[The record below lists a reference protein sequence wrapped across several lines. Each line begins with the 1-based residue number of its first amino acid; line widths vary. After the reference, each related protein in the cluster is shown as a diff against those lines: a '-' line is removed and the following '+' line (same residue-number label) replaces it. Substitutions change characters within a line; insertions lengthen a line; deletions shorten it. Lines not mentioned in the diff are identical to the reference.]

1 LSSTDSKLENLRLYY
16 RPARIVL
23 LLVGESPP
31 PRKGF
36 FYDAGSSDG
45 PLSRNTRKVFE
56 DFFEQRYPAKRDFLN
71 DFQSKGCFLVDL
83 FKVRGK
89 TVPKAT
95 QQEKAAAV
103 AAMCSF
109 IQDAK
114 PRNVVSVLKRTSR
127 LVEIAA
133 RGAKVPVLHKPLP
146 YPTRNSIKEYS
157 SGLRLILSKLEKSE

>member
-1 LSSTDSKLENLRLYY
+1 MSSTESDLENLRRCY
-16 RPARIVL
+16 RPSRIVL

-36 FYDAGSSDG
+36 FYDEGSTEG
-45 PLSRNTRKVFE
+45 PLSRNTRKLFE
-56 DFFEQRYPAKRDFLN
+56 DLFDKRYPAKRDFLN

-83 FKVRGK
+83 FKERGK
-89 TVPKAT
+89 TVYKAT

-103 AAMCSF
+103 ATLCSL
-109 IQDAK
+109 IRDAK

-133 RGAKVPVLHKPLP
+133 REAKVPVRFKPLP
-146 YPTRNSIKEYS
+146 YPTYKGIREYYS
-157 SGLRLILSKLEKSE
+157 ELHLIISELKKSE

>member
-1 LSSTDSKLENLRLYY
+1 LSSTESNLEKLRLYY
-16 RPARIVL
+16 RPSRIVL

-36 FYDAGSSDG
+36 FYDAGAGEG
-45 PLSRNTRKVFE
+45 PLSQNTRKVFE
-56 DFFEQRYPAKRDFLN
+56 DLFDKRYPARRDFLN

-83 FKVRGK
+83 FKGRGK
-89 TVPKAT
+89 TVYKAT

-103 AAMCSF
+103 AALYSL

-133 RGAKVPVLHKPLP
+133 RGAQVSVLHKPLP
-146 YPTRNSIKEYS
+146 YPTRNRIKEYA